1 MKNNDYKKVS
11 ESRVIQ
17 THLILVGDTNRHNT
31 LYGGNLMRMMDN
43 VSAISFTRHTRS
55 LGITA
60 SMDVLNFIK
69 PLPVSHSVCIETM
82 ISGVGKKSAEVFAK
96 VIGENLTTGERY
108 LDATA
113 FLTFVIVEENLKPIP
128 AIEAET
134 DEGRY
139 VMAGYSEKRKNRLEG
154 RTADHEFQEKIS
166 IKYPRQ

>member
-1 MKNNDYKKVS
+1 
-11 ESRVIQ
+11 
-17 THLILVGDTNRHNT
+17 
-31 LYGGNLMRMMDN
+31 MRMMDN

-82 ISGVGKKSAEVFAK
+82 ISGVGKKSAEVFTK
-96 VIGENLTTGERY
+96 VIGENLATGERY

-113 FLTFVIVEENLKPIP
+113 FLTFVIVEENLKSIP

-134 DEGRY
+134 DEDRY
-139 VMAGYSEKRKNRLEG
+139 VMAGYSERRKNRLVG

-166 IKYPRQ
+166 IKSPWQ